1 MLRHFFGENGYF
13 WIQTFTRKKNPCM
26 LYTVRFQIL
35 SRLSF
40 AKDAKNDMAN
50 FDYALTLKKLRYE
63 IFAVCLKHIYLRL
76 MLLKYTCKFW
86 KTNKKH
92 L

>member
-1 MLRHFFGENGYF
+1 MVHFTLVISMLRHFFGENGYF

-40 AKDAKNDMAN
+40 AIDAKNDTAN
-50 FDYALTLKKLRYE
+50 FDYALTHKKNLGTRFLPY
-63 IFAVCLKHIYLRL
+63 A
-76 MLLKYTCKFW
+76 
-86 KTNKKH
+86 
-92 L
+92 